1 MDGRCVDPRDANNPR
16 TTDAVDRGEVSQRIL
31 AYPSTHAERATE
43 IPEFDD
49 DGLVSGRDEAFRG
62 FLEAGG
68 TSRWED
74 QARGERNRSACDFGP
89 RAITY
94 RERGGLLNRADRGRR
109 WKPWF
114 AALGKV
120 HAWVYICTR
129 LLRDRGRSRW
139 RIFRSMRP
147 AAAGRTAASGAAFAV
162 EGMWCGDEAPS

>member
-1 MDGRCVDPRDANNPR
+1 MDGRCVDPRNANNPR

-43 IPEFDD
+43 VPEFDD

-114 AALGKV
+114 AARGKV
-120 HAWVYICTR
+120 HACGLYLHSFAWGPAEKQVADLSIHAARSSRT
-129 LLRDRGRSRW
+129 DRGIW
-139 RIFRSMRP
+139 GRICS
-147 AAAGRTAASGAAFAV
+147 
-162 EGMWCGDEAPS
+162 